1 MEGRLRANMLWDSI
15 VRYKTE
21 RGALGSK
28 TGYPRHVR
36 SRSIINS
43 IHECVTE
50 DTVRP
55 LIKRGEHEETPGFQN
70 FAVFCPLCIV
80 RGTGV
85 CRTHIEVGHLVVARG
100 TGWG

>member
-1 MEGRLRANMLWDSI
+1 MSYDFSHPISRTVHSDHWHDSI
-15 VRYKTE
+15 MISLVYKGPGPFTQ
-21 RGALGSK
+21 LK
-28 TGYPRHVR
+28 
-36 SRSIINS
+36 
-43 IHECVTE
+43 
-50 DTVRP
+50 
-55 LIKRGEHEETPGFQN
+55 KKGEHEETPGFQN